1 MAHYDLYDA
10 LGLDRS
16 QDSVNL
22 AQQIDQKINSGVATN
37 PGGPEELRIARD
49 ILGNDQRRRM
59 YDSKLNDPTAP
70 DINIAAL
77 RDLAKLKVAENNSS
91 ATDAAPTVTSPT
103 NNSQFAGPNPPQ
115 QNQGPSSADKAP
127 QSFSKSWSSAKD
139 KFSPVVSKTR
149 DKFQGSSG
157 SINGR
162 LLLIIALI
170 VVLII
175 VLIALVPRLGSD
187 ERQVKTAA
195 NDFLELRTSEETE
208 AWLADNAFSDRRDIL
223 MSGLSV
229 KSDFAGID
237 NSLKVTDPRAG
248 EVINLDGIFHAFS
261 YGAEEDYENAYRAA
275 GFDQVAVVTVN
286 NKDGEDTEHRL
297 MFVSVDNDWK
307 LFDLDDV
314 PRIDRDA
321 LRF

>member
-1 MAHYDLYDA
+1 MAHCDLYDA

-115 QNQGPSSADKAP
+115 QNQGDLLRQTKHLKASARVGAARRI
-127 QSFSKSWSSAKD
+127 SF
-139 KFSPVVSKTR
+139 
-149 DKFQGSSG
+149 
-157 SINGR
+157 
-162 LLLIIALI
+162 
-170 VVLII
+170 
-175 VLIALVPRLGSD
+175 
-187 ERQVKTAA
+187 
-195 NDFLELRTSEETE
+195 
-208 AWLADNAFSDRRDIL
+208 
-223 MSGLSV
+223 
-229 KSDFAGID
+229 
-237 NSLKVTDPRAG
+237 
-248 EVINLDGIFHAFS
+248 
-261 YGAEEDYENAYRAA
+261 
-275 GFDQVAVVTVN
+275 
-286 NKDGEDTEHRL
+286 HRL
-297 MFVSVDNDWK
+297 CPRHATNFRAPLGASTVDSS
-307 LFDLDDV
+307 LSS
-314 PRIDRDA
+314 R
-321 LRF
+321 